1 MAVQPRQ
8 PLSPGMK
15 DPRPHPGQSRQQPPQ
30 EPAVVT
36 QHGYQDLEIP
46 DAPPLAESEDGGNSP
61 DLKHDNDIKSASSS
75 PPATPTEP
83 PSLDLATPTP
93 SQSASPTRECDH
105 YEKYLMNYETT
116 EKNVYTPV
124 NDADDA
130 PINDNKT
137 LNSLLPADNSV
148 DSKTSDNSKQLLL
161 MRSVIQT
168 QFDLEI
174 LLKHRELRGID
185 DEIAKIHVMMLQ
197 IKRLCQ
203 NPKQAIASHEP
214 PEFAEFYAHYLE
226 TKKPSTQKY
235 SSTDPSTSH
244 VALGNSALYPPKIL
258 RSSSFSTS
266 HLDAQSKP
274 HTRQQ
279 AIQLSQNNP
288 PHKPKCIIRR
298 NDGVLVKLVC
308 PKCLRENFGS
318 AQGFINH
325 CRISHSLEYT
335 THDAAAIVC
344 GVEVEEQDGIGL
356 EAQQRN
362 SEIPPIP
369 ESTQAAPVKSS
380 AAITPP
386 ETPAPAVEAPAVR
399 KKLPFTPCTANAVN
413 TKNLSFLVKKRRM
426 DQDID
431 VNDLALKS
439 VEKFAK
445 GHLLEEEEE
454 EEDTEELGDEA
465 TPFERALAEA
475 KKLKLDVDEI
485 RRTAPGPSAASGST
499 NKSGGRKK
507 RGGARNRRAST
518 NRVSTSGTPAAP
530 RVQAPPPVLPPLMT
544 RSMSASSASSP
555 ATPTPG
561 TVGGKYRPGF
571 APSHWSHIGNKE
583 DVPGKTLPGQPSTP
597 SATPV
602 SQQRQMSNTP
612 TVTRSKSKSGDVGRS
627 STMRKSSAGS
637 AVSLDDE
644 EVDEDDDDEDVPSSE
659 DDDMEEDDEEMEDDD
674 DTVMKNTKAV
684 NHFRTPQRSTGKTL
698 PGSRSGQSATPV
710 DSLKKFIPLSRFF

>member
-1 MAVQPRQ
+1 M
-8 PLSPGMK
+8 SPGLK
-15 DPRPHPGQSRQQPPQ
+15 DPRPHPGQSQQQSPQ
-30 EPAVVT
+30 EPAVC
-36 QHGYQDLEIP
+36 YPDLEIS
-46 DAPPLAESEDGGNSP
+46 DAPPLVESEDGGNSP

-124 NDADDA
+124 NDGDDA

-137 LNSLLPADNSV
+137 LNSLLSAGNSIE
-148 DSKTSDNSKQLLL
+148 SKTSDNSRQLLL

-203 NPKQAIASHEP
+203 NPKRAIASHEP

-235 SSTDPSTSH
+235 ASTDPSTSH
-244 VALGNSALYPPKIL
+244 VSVGNSVLYPPKIL

-279 AIQLSQNNP
+279 TIQLSQNNP

-362 SEIPPIP
+362 SEITPIP
-369 ESTQAAPVKSS
+369 ESVQAAPVKSS

-386 ETPAPAVEAPAVR
+386 ETAAPVAEVPAVG
-399 KKLPFTPCTANAVN
+399 KKLPFMPCTANAVN

-426 DQDID
+426 GQDID
-431 VNDLALKS
+431 VHGLALKS

-454 EEDTEELGDEA
+454 EEDTEKLGDEA

-485 RRTAPGPSAASGST
+485 RRTAPDPSAASGST
-499 NKSGGRKK
+499 SKSGGRKK
-507 RGGARNRRAST
+507 RGGARNRRAS
-518 NRVSTSGTPAAP
+518 NRVSSTGAPAGP
-530 RVQAPPPVLPPLMT
+530 RVQAAPPVLPPLMT
-544 RSMSASSASSP
+544 RSMSASSVSSP

-571 APSHWSHIGNKE
+571 APSHWSHLGKKE
-583 DVPGKTLPGQPSTP
+583 DVLGKTLPGQPSTP
-597 SATPV
+597 ATTPV
-602 SQQRQMSNTP
+602 SQQKRVPSIP
-612 TVTRSKSKSGDVGRS
+612 TMTRSKSKAGDAPHHTVGSR
-627 STMRKSSAGS
+627 STMRTSSAGS
-637 AVSLDDE
+637 GASFDDE
-644 EVDEDDDDEDVPSSE
+644 EVDEGDGNEEVPSSE
-659 DDDMEEDDEEMEDDD
+659 DDDMEEDDEEIEEDE
-674 DTVMKNTKAV
+674 DTVMENTKGV
-684 NHFRTPQRSTGKTL
+684 HHFRTPQRSTGKTL
-698 PGSRSGQSATPV
+698 PGSRSGQPATPV